1 MISPVTFHTGNADAD
16 GAAYGGW
23 LVGGFK
29 ADHAPELA
37 TDDVEVKWA
46 RLAPGSRDDAWTDPE
61 PQTSLTVLVSGG
73 QTIRFRSGGEAV
85 LQRSGDY
92 VIWYPGESHAWESS
106 ATQETTTIT
115 VRWPSA

>member
-1 MISPVTFHTGNADAD
+1 MTFHTGNADAD
-16 GAAYGGW
+16 GAADGGW

-37 TDDVEVKWA
+37 TADVEVKWA

-85 LQRSGDY
+85 LRQSGDY
-92 VIWYPGESHAWESS
+92 VIWYPGESHTWEAS

-115 VRWPSA
+115 VRWPSSVR